1 MRTLGVSSPSST
13 VNALTTSLCWA
24 ALSREAE
31 LGVFG
36 GDADGAGHGHFEAA
50 AEGEAVEG
58 GQDGLAEG
66 FELAEQG
73 LAFL

>member
-1 MRTLGVSSPSST
+1 VRTLGVSSPSST

-36 GDADGAGHGHFEAA
+36 
-50 AEGEAVEG
+50 AV
-58 GQDGLAEG
+58 L
-66 FELAEQG
+66 
-73 LAFL
+73 